1 LVNDDNDGISYLVLS
16 TTGSKCSM
24 NFAFANFRHNLV
36 IDNDTNW
43 IVFVWNV
50 MYQGRSFWILS
61 RVRFSVKITS
71 WWHYFFSIMW
81 M

>member
-16 TTGSKCSM
+16 TTGSKCSV

-36 IDNDTNW
+36 SDNDTNW

-61 RVRFSVKITS
+61 RLSRIKITIKVDDIIS
-71 WWHYFFSIMW
+71 FL
-81 M
+81 